1 MSEKN
6 KLNLNFYTWEE
17 IKEIFFNKKFENV
30 ILFSQPRS
38 GSTFVSNL
46 LAKEF
51 NYRENFFSEEFFI
64 NQHFVYL
71 KYFVKKHN
79 NFFLNTNE
87 YWFRRI
93 DLQKKNT
100 LYLYLYRDSEEIL
113 KSYQKAKKLNYYL
126 GWEEMINKYRKF
138 FPEIENIMPAPM
150 FGHKVWETQIKK
162 LNNAYTV
169 SYDSFKT
176 HKFYLDSKTRDERI
190 ATLKDIELIENT
202 NIKKPFINEM
212 QGKIPFKEKKKIKFN
227 TIEKFYFFIRRKL
240 DSRKNNRKN
249 Y

>member
-1 MSEKN
+1 MAQRHLGGIVDLKDISYGEEN
-6 KLNLNFYTWEE
+6 KRWEFKKWQEVVNYFNHEILFVQSTYENCEILDGVYSFELNFRDACA
-17 IKEIFFNKKFENV
+17 
-30 ILFSQPRS
+30 LM
-38 GSTFVSNL
+38 
-46 LAKEF
+46 
-51 NYRENFFSEEFFI
+51 NFC
-64 NQHFVYL
+64 
-71 KYFVKKHN
+71 
-79 NFFLNTNE
+79 
-87 YWFRRI
+87 
-93 DLQKKNT
+93 D
-100 LYLYLYRDSEEIL
+100 
-113 KSYQKAKKLNYYL
+113 YYL

-240 DSRKNNRKN
+240 ESRKNRKN